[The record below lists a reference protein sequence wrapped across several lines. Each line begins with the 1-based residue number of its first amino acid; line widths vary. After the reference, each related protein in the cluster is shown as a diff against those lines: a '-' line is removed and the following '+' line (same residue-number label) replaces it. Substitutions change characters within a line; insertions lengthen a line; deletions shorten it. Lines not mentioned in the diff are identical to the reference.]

1 MYTKINPSYLTI
13 PRREVALLSD
23 STAISDEV
31 QELPAL
37 NERYRRALQA
47 VVADYRRRP
56 EVLAIIVAGSVL
68 RGEGAATSDLDF
80 WVPVDSDSRQRKSFL
95 VGDVPVEIFLNPPE
109 QILSCIATGDYQAM
123 HMMGHGLLL
132 WVRDDAKDTI
142 RRLRHWCRAGF
153 AQGPR
158 PLGEQPKRARR
169 YAIIDLLQ
177 DSHDI
182 LRTDPAMANLL
193 MSQVIEQALSLY
205 YAERRVWPPKGK
217 RLLAD
222 LRTRDP
228 DLALRLERFVTL
240 TDPEVR
246 HQLLLAILDQ
256 IMGRGR
262 YGWDDW
268 SWDSTPDRVR

>member
-1 MYTKINPSYLTI
+1 M
-13 PRREVALLSD
+13 SD

-31 QELPAL
+31 QELPGL
-37 NERYRRALQA
+37 NERYRRALHA
-47 VVADYRRRP
+47 VLNDYRRRP

-80 WVPVDSDSRQRKSFL
+80 WILVDADYRQRKSFL

-109 QILSCIATGDYQAM
+109 QMLHYIAAGDHHSM
-123 HMMGHGLLL
+123 HMMGQGVLL
-132 WVRDDAKDTI
+132 WVRDDAKATI
-142 RRLRHWCRAGF
+142 RRLRSWCRTGY

-158 PLGEQPKRARR
+158 PLGEQERRARR

-177 DSHDI
+177 DAHDI

-205 YAERRVWPPKGK
+205 YAERRLWAPKGK

-228 DLALRLERFVTL
+228 ELAMRLERFVTL

-256 IMGRGR
+256 VMGRGR

-268 SWDSTPDRVR
+268 SWDSTPERVR